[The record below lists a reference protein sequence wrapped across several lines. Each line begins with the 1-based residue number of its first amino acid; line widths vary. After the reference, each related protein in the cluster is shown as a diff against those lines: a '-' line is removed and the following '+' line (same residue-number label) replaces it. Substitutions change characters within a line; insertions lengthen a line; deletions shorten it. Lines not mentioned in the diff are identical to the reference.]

1 MSYSD
6 FLQNWDYVEMVHLT
20 IDAFSAEILSDAHVN
35 INGFIKIIN
44 LMLDVKCNY
53 SFLES
58 SYYVEMQKYTI

>member
-20 IDAFSAEILSDAHVN
+20 IDAFSGEILNDAHVN

-44 LMLDVKCNY
+44 SILCIKCSY
-53 SFLES
+53 SLLES
-58 SYYVEMQKYTI
+58 SYYVEMQKY